1 MAKSD
6 RTLGMHRTISRR
18 DFINGVA
25 AATTGGLVPGATFAD
40 MPGTPA
46 AAGAANYPPLR
57 GGLRGSHRGSFEV
70 AHQLVWARRDDWGRV
85 DTADTDV
92 YDLVV
97 VGAGISGLASAY
109 TFRKQN
115 PGARVLI
122 LDNHDDFG
130 GHAKRNE
137 FKTNGKTII
146 GYGGAQALESPGEYS
161 AFSKQLLSDLGVYPS
176 RFKTAYDRKFF
187 RRHGLCGATFFAA
200 PRFTTNRL
208 VRYPLMDYSWF
219 VPYAQSPLSVN
230 EGVQQM
236 PMGENAR
243 RELLM
248 LLEMTGDHLT
258 GVPAAQQE
266 DYLSSI
272 SYRDFLTR
280 HLGVHDAELLSALQ
294 GLTCDEAVSIEV
306 VRALDIMVYLG
317 LPGLNATALA
327 GITSTREPY
336 IYHFPDGNASI
347 ARLLVRKM
355 IPRSAPGSTMEDIV
369 LAPFDYSRLDEKRSD
384 VRIRLNSTVVR
395 AVHNGDP
402 RSAQNLSVT
411 YVSGDR
417 AFKVTARSCVMA
429 GYNAMVPR
437 ICPELPE
444 KQAAALAFAVKC
456 PIVYTSVLLNNWRA
470 WKKLGVGFFC
480 APGSYYAVSMLDFP
494 VSIGGYEF
502 SKNPDE
508 PIIVHMERFPKGD
521 DMNASPREQSKAGR
535 RELYATSFETI
546 ERETRAQLA
555 EALRDGGFDPANDI
569 AAITVNRWGHGYASG
584 YNSRFDLHYQAG
596 EYPHEVGRARL
607 GRITIANSD
616 AGAKATIDTAL
627 DQAQRA
633 VAELRGIW
641 DR

>member
-1 MAKSD
+1 
-6 RTLGMHRTISRR
+6 
-18 DFINGVA
+18 VA
-25 AATTGGLVPGATFAD
+25 AATASGLVSGSTFANMPGAVSAS
-40 MPGTPA
+40 
-46 AAGAANYPPLR
+46 AGEYPPLR
-57 GGLRGSHRGSFEV
+57 SGLRGSHKGSFEI
-70 AHQLVWARRDDWGRV
+70 AHQLVWAGREDWGRI
-85 DTADTDV
+85 DSSAET

-109 TFRKQN
+109 TFSRQN

-137 FKTNGKTII
+137 FEINGKTVIS
-146 GYGGAQALESPGEYS
+146 YGGAQALERPGEYS
-161 AFSKQLLSDLGVYPS
+161 AFGKQILSDIGVDPA
-176 RFKTAYDRKFF
+176 RFNTAYDREFF

-200 PRFTTNRL
+200 QRYATNRL
-208 VRYPLMDYSWF
+208 VRYPLMDYTWF
-219 VPYAQSPLSVN
+219 LPLAESPLSVK

-236 PMGENAR
+236 PLGENAR

-248 LLEMTGDHLT
+248 LLEMKGDRLSP
-258 GVPAAQQE
+258 VPADQQE
-266 DYLSSI
+266 DYLSRI
-272 SYRDFLTR
+272 SYKDFLAR
-280 HLGVHDAELLSALQ
+280 HLGIHDSELLSALQ
-294 GLTCDEAVSIEV
+294 GLTCDESVSIEV
-306 VRALDIMVYLG
+306 MPALDIMVYLG

-327 GITSTREPY
+327 GITATREPY

-355 IPRSAPGSTMEDIV
+355 IPRAAPGSTMDDIV
-369 LAPFDYSRLDEKRSD
+369 LAPFDYSRLDEKDSD

-402 RSAQNLSVT
+402 HTAEDLSIT
-411 YVSGDR
+411 YVRGGQ

-429 GYNAMVPR
+429 GYNAMIPR
-437 ICPELPE
+437 ICPELPAR
-444 KQAAALAFAVKC
+444 QGAALALAVKC

-470 WKKLGVGFFC
+470 WKKLGIGFFC

-494 VSIGGYEF
+494 VSMGGYEF
-502 SKNPDE
+502 SHNPDE

-521 DMNASPREQSKAGR
+521 DMNASPREQYKAGR

-546 ERETRAQLA
+546 ERETRSQLA
-555 EALRDGGFDPANDI
+555 DALVGGGFDAARDI

-584 YNSRFDLHYQAG
+584 YNFKFDPDYQANQ
-596 EYPHEVGRARL
+596 YPHEIGRTRL

-616 AGAKATIDTAL
+616 AGAKATLDAAL

-633 VAELRGIW
+633 IEELHGVW